1 MSFWFAVTNCNQM
14 NLTQEQIESI
24 KQMRENGL
32 SQNAI
37 SSRLGINKAYVNKV
51 CQQLVDAEIKSFE
64 LNGLHGFTGNLP
76 VNEPVKPRL
85 MDGNSNSEVYYLKK
99 QIQDLEDRLRELKQ
113 EHASERM
120 NHEALKKEHLLLQVD
135 HRSIEERHKLE
146 LERKDNLIQ
155 NSGKS
160 SLNGIIDP
168 IIGPFAKNEKFM
180 EAFGTSL
187 VKVIEAK
194 FMGGAQPALTGNSHP
209 EAADPEVQKMIAEL
223 PQAFNLMPKDRL
235 TKLYEMVSIWLHPNF
250 PGLLEKTHA
259 ELTAFVQKKSEQT
272 A

>member
-1 MSFWFAVTNCNQM
+1 M
-14 NLTQEQIESI
+14 NLTQEQIENI
-24 KQMRENGL
+24 KQLRENGL

-37 SSRLGINKAYVNKV
+37 SSRLGINKAYVNRV
-51 CQQLVDAEIKSFE
+51 CQQLIDSEIKNYE
-64 LNGLHGFTGNLP
+64 VNGFGFTGSLP
-76 VNEPVKPRL
+76 VTESVKPRL
-85 MDGNSNSEVYYLKK
+85 MESNSSSEVYYLKK
-99 QIQDLEDRLRELKQ
+99 QIQDLDDRLRELKQ

-180 EAFGTSL
+180 EAFGTGL

-194 FMGGAQPALTGNSHP
+194 FMRGSQPALAGNSHP
-209 EAADPEVQKMIAEL
+209 EANDPEVQKMLAEL
-223 PQAFNLMPKDRL
+223 PQAFNLMPKENL
-235 TKLYEMVSIWLHPNF
+235 TRLYEMVSIWLHPNF

-259 ELTAFVQKKSEQT
+259 ELTAFVSKKSEQT

>member
-1 MSFWFAVTNCNQM
+1 MKV
-14 NLTQEQIESI
+14 TQEQIENI
-24 KQMRENGL
+24 KQLREEGI

-37 SSRLGINKAYVNKV
+37 AKSIGVNKAYVNRV
-51 CQQLVDAEIKSFE
+51 CQKLVQDEVDKIFEI
-64 LNGLHGFTGNLP
+64 NGLGFAENLP
-76 VNEPVKPRL
+76 VTKPVTETVKPRL
-85 MDGNSNSEVYYLKK
+85 MDGNSSSEVYYLKK

-180 EAFGTSL
+180 EAFGTGL

-194 FMGGAQPALTGNSHP
+194 FMGGSQPALAGNAHP
-209 EAADPEVQKMIAEL
+209 EASDPEVQKMLAEL
-223 PQAFNLMPKDRL
+223 PQAFNLMPKANL
-235 TKLYEMVSIWLHPNF
+235 TRLYEMVSIWLHPNF

-259 ELTAFVQKKSEQT
+259 ELTAFVSKKSEQT